1 MGFVRKTLQD
11 DFVFR
16 IMFPRPHDVL
26 CGIEGNPEMPE
37 RQFSYLRNKRVGGNN
52 LSYARQLIC
61 DGNMNIGIIFEG
73 FFAFFLCCGSRNW
86 I

>member
-16 IMFPRPHDVL
+16 IMFPPPHDVL

-61 DGNMNIGIIFEG
+61 DGNMNTGIIFES
-73 FFAFFLCCGSRNW
+73 FFCFLSLL
-86 I
+86 